1 MGWNR
6 RYGGCF
12 PEEFFLV
19 THERRFSIVI
29 CQRHRWRRRQN
40 DLSVAICEA
49 SKPDHDW
56 AQCAFVVYVRFV
68 IFGVAVST
76 RCVSVIA
83 SECCVVFATVGS
95 CWTCDFFAAHACAVL
110 EEMSCL
116 LLDFFCFTSSGIS
129 VNANETR
136 KVVTHPPPQLTRE
149 NFITLILVTF
159 VIKTK

>member
-1 MGWNR
+1 MTSSIWR
-6 RYGGCF
+6 MF
-12 PEEFFLV
+12 PRGVFLV

-29 CQRHRWRRRQN
+29 CQWLRWRRCQY
-40 DLSVAICEA
+40 DLSVSFFEA

-56 AQCAFVVYVRFV
+56 QQCAFVVYVRFV
-68 IFGVAVST
+68 IFDATVST

-129 VNANETR
+129 VTANETC
-136 KVVTHPPPQLTRE
+136 KVVTHPHHRSWRAKISSRWYLS
-149 NFITLILVTF
+149 LS
-159 VIKTK
+159 